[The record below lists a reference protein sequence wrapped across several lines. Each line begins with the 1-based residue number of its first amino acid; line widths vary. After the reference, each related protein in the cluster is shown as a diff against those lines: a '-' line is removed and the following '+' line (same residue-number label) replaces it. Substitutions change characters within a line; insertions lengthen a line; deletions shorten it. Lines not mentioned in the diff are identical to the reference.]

1 MADTRAQWGSRIGF
15 ILAAAGSAVG
25 LGNMWKFPYI
35 TGENGGGA
43 FVLVYLAS
51 ILLVGLP
58 IMIGEIL
65 LGRTSQRST
74 VGAFRKLAPG
84 TAWAGVGWLGVA
96 AGIVILSY
104 YSVVAGWAMHYVYL
118 SLTGSIAGQS
128 ADTLNQTFGGLVT
141 DSSLNLM
148 WHTAFMAITIA
159 IVIGGVQK
167 GVERAARLLMPL
179 LLLMMGAMLIYAST
193 LDGFG
198 KALDFVFGFHTEA
211 LTGAGVLEA
220 VGHSFFTLSVGM
232 GAMLTYGSYLK
243 RDDDLVGSAIYIS
256 VLDTLVALMACLVL
270 FPITF
275 TQGMEPAAGPG
286 LVFKNMPIAF
296 ASLLGGGLWSVVF
309 FSLLTFAAL
318 TSSISLLEVAA
329 SYFIDERGWS
339 RKRAVLT
346 IAGVIFAL
354 GIPSAL
360 SNSTEIFGSDFAALT
375 APAFEVVGVEAGKN
389 WFDTFDYLAS
399 NWMLPLGGL
408 GIAAFA
414 AWRVGGEAR
423 QQSFAAGSSLG
434 KVKAF
439 YLAWLTLLR
448 YVVPIAI
455 ILVMLH
461 ALGALG

>member
-1 MADTRAQWGSRIGF
+1 
-15 ILAAAGSAVG
+15 
-25 LGNMWKFPYI
+25 MWKFPYI

-74 VGAFRKLAPG
+74 VGAFRQLAPG
-84 TAWAGVGWLGVA
+84 SGWPAVGWLGVA

-118 SLTGSIAGQS
+118 SLTGAIAGQS
-128 ADTLNQTFGGLVT
+128 AEALGQTFSGLVS
-141 DSSLNLM
+141 DSSLTLG
-148 WHTAFMAITIA
+148 WHTTFMVITVA

-179 LLLMMGAMLIYAST
+179 LLLMMGAMLVYATT

-198 KALDFVFGFHTEA
+198 KAFDFVFGFHTDA

-243 RDDDLVGSAIYIS
+243 RNDDLVSSAIYIS
-256 VLDTLVALMACLVL
+256 LLDTVVALMACLVL

-275 TQGMEPAAGPG
+275 SLGMEPAAGPG

-309 FSLLTFAAL
+309 FALLTFAAL

-339 RKRAVLT
+339 RKRAVMT
-346 IAGVIFAL
+346 IAAVIFAL
-354 GIPSAL
+354 GVPSAL
-360 SNSTEIFGSDFAALT
+360 SNSTDLFGKHFAELT
-375 APAFEVVGVEAGKN
+375 APAFAVVGVEAGKN

-408 GIAAFA
+408 GIAVFA
-414 AWRVGGEAR
+414 AWRVGAKAR
-423 QQSFAAGSSLG
+423 EESFAAGSQLG
-434 KVKAF
+434 KVKSI
-439 YLAWLTLLR
+439 YLTWLMLLR

-455 ILVMLH
+455 VLVMLH
-461 ALGALG
+461 ALGALS